1 MDNVPCFLYLCP
13 PLIDGFAGKYTELL
27 TITTSKMLTI
37 HLPEV
42 DSTNNY
48 LLRQLAQG
56 VDYPDGTVVYTTVQ
70 SCGRGQ
76 QGNSWESE
84 PGRNLAFSLL
94 LKPTFLP
101 VTMSFAL
108 SELTALAIA
117 ETLDEYVPG
126 FLIKW
131 PNDIYHDD
139 RKAVGILIENRLSG
153 RTLSHSIV
161 GVGVNL
167 NQRVFRSDA
176 PNPVSVV
183 QLMEERSALDIAQNS
198 HRNKEGFANSDKVED
213 FTHSC
218 VALNGNRE
226 KVEDFPPASEAQE
239 CNSDSNRID
248 IERTLREIM
257 QRLMGYYSALR
268 AAANSGGDLL
278 QSEAYHTL
286 HTRYLNRLY
295 RGSGLHPYQDATTG
309 ERFQAA
315 IADVEPGGALH
326 LCTESGEERRYM
338 FKEVK
343 FCLPCGVV
351 KE

>member
-1 MDNVPCFLYLCP
+1 
-13 PLIDGFAGKYTELL
+13 
-27 TITTSKMLTI
+27 MLTI

-183 QLMEERSALDIAQNS
+183 QLMEERAAPDIAQNS
-198 HRNKEGFANSDKVED
+198 HRNKEGFANSDKVEN
-213 FTHSC
+213 FTS
-218 VALNGNRE
+218 
-226 KVEDFPPASEAQE
+226 ASEAQE
-239 CNSDSNRID
+239 CNSDSKRID

-278 QSEAYHTL
+278 QSEVYRTL
-286 HTRYLNRLY
+286 HARYLSRLY

-309 ERFQAA
+309 DRFQAA

-326 LCTESGEERRYM
+326 LRTESGEVRRYM